1 VRKPLHELAG
11 SETIVADRKLLA
23 TGRNRDIQ
31 LGLADIDADRKLL
44 RHLPLSFGQASR
56 PSLRRDTGSLGPR
69 DCAGSDLAFRSAAT
83 LLDDSLYGLE
93 GQRSATPQPQLF
105 ATLGATRQDTRDQR
119 GAIFLPPEQSPIL
132 SFSACLA
139 ENPGSL
145 PALPHPA
152 HKSRHGGFIYSI
164 SAIFCT
170 WQKKIGILRE
180 ARVE

>member
-1 VRKPLHELAG
+1 LRKPLHELAG

-23 TGRNRDIQ
+23 TGRNRYIQ
-31 LGLADIDADRKLL
+31 LGLADIDADNQLL

-105 ATLGATRQDTRDQR
+105 ATLGATRQDTRVARQVNLVRRQR
-119 GAIFLPPEQSPIL
+119 SP
-132 SFSACLA
+132 
-139 ENPGSL
+139 
-145 PALPHPA
+145 
-152 HKSRHGGFIYSI
+152 HG
-164 SAIFCT
+164 
-170 WQKKIGILRE
+170 KVK
-180 ARVE
+180 